1 MPLRETIRVARSA
14 AHGRPAT
21 WSAIASGV
29 VRRGIAGRPGLAHAH
44 ADSFAAGGVESLKSR
59 LLRYRFN
66 WYPCY
71 RRTGARL
78 TFVAADLREVRVK
91 LPLNRRT
98 RGYWGATFG
107 GSVYGALDPVLLVM
121 LARNLGPGYMVW
133 DKSATIEF
141 KKPGRSTLYATFR
154 LEAGELGRIK
164 AELERAPRVL
174 RSYTVELVDRRGIV
188 HASCTKTLHIR
199 RARSRARPGPEP
211 MQATVPSMEKV
222 PCRAKT
228 PASAPR

>member
-1 MPLRETIRVARSA
+1 MARSA
-14 AHGRPAT
+14 AHGCQRGPAA
-21 WSAIASGV
+21 WSADGIGL
-29 VRRGIAGRPGLAHAH
+29 VRRGIAKRPALAHERN
-44 ADSFAAGGVESLKSR
+44 DPPEAGNLESLRSR

-91 LPLNRRT
+91 LPLNWRT

-121 LARNLGPGYMVW
+121 LARNLGPDYMVW
-133 DKSATIEF
+133 DRSATIEF

-154 LEAGELGRIK
+154 LEADELALIR
-164 AELERAPRVL
+164 AALERVPRI
-174 RSYTVELVDRRGIV
+174 RRGYTIDLVDERGVV
-188 HASCTKTLHIR
+188 HASCIKTLHIR
-199 RARSRARPGPEP
+199 RARPAARAGREHAAPAPGSP
-211 MQATVPSMEKV
+211 VPSTE
-222 PCRAKT
+222 RA
-228 PASAPR
+228 

>member
-1 MPLRETIRVARSA
+1 MARERNDPPEAEN
-14 AHGRPAT
+14 
-21 WSAIASGV
+21 
-29 VRRGIAGRPGLAHAH
+29 L
-44 ADSFAAGGVESLKSR
+44 ESLRSR

-91 LPLNRRT
+91 LPLNWRT

-121 LARNLGPGYMVW
+121 LARNLGPDYMVW
-133 DKSATIEF
+133 DQSATIEF

-154 LEAGELGRIK
+154 LDAEELARIR
-164 AELERAPRVL
+164 AELEGAPRIL
-174 RSYTVELVDRRGIV
+174 RRYTIDLVDRRGIV
-188 HASCTKTLHIR
+188 HASCIKTLHIR
-199 RARSRARPGPEP
+199 RTRSAARAGREDAAPAPGPP
-211 MQATVPSMEKV
+211 VPSTE
-222 PCRAKT
+222 RA
-228 PASAPR
+228 